1 MVAGVIVSGW
11 NSCTNIRRPGQDL
24 AAEFLSSMLHT
35 EHPSFRFTFR
45 ETSMGRKYA
54 VTHHVDVLV
63 DVVVEAESKAEA
75 FDKVRSA
82 PVENTVLDRLSLPG
96 FVVPTRESPIEEEV
110 VDLDPTAETITI
122 EGITFAVYSD

>member
-1 MVAGVIVSGW
+1 MA
-11 NSCTNIRRPGQDL
+11 
-24 AAEFLSSMLHT
+24 
-35 EHPSFRFTFR
+35 
-45 ETSMGRKYA
+45 RKYA

-63 DVVVEAESKAEA
+63 DVVVEAESKSEA